1 MKTDYDT
8 VWDWTLQNES
18 KPLWLQRPSEVEKEE
33 YDGFFKTTFKEFM
46 DPLAYNHF
54 NVEGTYE
61 FSGIVYIP
69 GMAPFDMQEM
79 QEPDPKTRKEYL
91 KFLKDSRQDNRNLW
105 DISSLKGD
113 DDRM

>member
-1 MKTDYDT
+1 MIDEEATEKKKKELEEKEESTEDLEPVMKTEYDT
-8 VWDWTLQNES
+8 VWDWTLQNEN
-18 KPLWLQRPSEVEKEE
+18 KPLWLQRPSEVEKDE

-69 GMAPFDMQEM
+69 GKVYSLPE
-79 QEPDPKTRKEYL
+79 KEA
-91 KFLKDSRQDNRNLW
+91 
-105 DISSLKGD
+105 SLCANFTPC
-113 DDRM
+113 